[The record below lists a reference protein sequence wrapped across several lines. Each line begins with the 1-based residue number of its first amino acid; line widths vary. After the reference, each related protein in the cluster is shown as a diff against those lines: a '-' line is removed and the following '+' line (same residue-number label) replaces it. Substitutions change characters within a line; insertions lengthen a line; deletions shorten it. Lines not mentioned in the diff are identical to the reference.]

1 MALLLYVPLD
11 GLQSLY
17 LLSALF
23 RLFQSG
29 IVLTATLLGIAQG
42 G

>member
-1 MALLLYVPLD
+1 VALLLYVPLD